1 MWDQYQQEYF
11 MLKAIIFVCIQDA
24 PGGFIVSG
32 QTKGKSGCP
41 IYVDETASSII
52 QKIGVH
58 TTPMGLIEKT

>member
-1 MWDQYQQEYF
+1 

-24 PGGFIVSG
+24 PGGFTVSG